1 MNVNKTETSIAV
13 LSGKPPKKKKSTLK
27 RKENLIALAFISIKY
42 LGLIVFTVLP
52 FIFAILYSFTDYNAR
67 IETESFLSIMGE
79 MWCGLGNY
87 VKLFGKSVYN
97 EAFINAVLNNLIF
110 MLSVPL
116 GIIIGLVVAVMLSR
130 ENLIRG

>member
-67 IETESFLSIMGE
+67 IETESF
-79 MWCGLGNY
+79 
-87 VKLFGKSVYN
+87 
-97 EAFINAVLNNLIF
+97 
-110 MLSVPL
+110 
-116 GIIIGLVVAVMLSR
+116 
-130 ENLIRG
+130 

>member
-67 IETESFLSIMGE
+67 
-79 MWCGLGNY
+79 NR
-87 VKLFGKSVYN
+87 VLFKHNGRK
-97 EAFINAVLNNLIF
+97 
-110 MLSVPL
+110 
-116 GIIIGLVVAVMLSR
+116 VVRFRQLR
-130 ENLIRG
+130 

>member
-79 MWCGLGNY
+79 
-87 VKLFGKSVYN
+87 K
-97 EAFINAVLNNLIF
+97 
-110 MLSVPL
+110 
-116 GIIIGLVVAVMLSR
+116 
-130 ENLIRG
+130 